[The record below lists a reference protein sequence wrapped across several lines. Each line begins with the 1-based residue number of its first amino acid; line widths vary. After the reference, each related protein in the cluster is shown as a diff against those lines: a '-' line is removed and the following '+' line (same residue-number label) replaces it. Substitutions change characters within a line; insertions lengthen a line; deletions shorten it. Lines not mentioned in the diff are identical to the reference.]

1 MNKYEYR
8 YVKFTIHTYY
18 LHTLCNTLSMLSLFR
33 KGFKKKKQG
42 RPLSPRPPRPP
53 SKIGNLFVIFF
64 NNQGSNLRC
73 LLMQFTTFGTREK
86 RVFIFILDIFQ
97 RIVGYLRVIIRR
109 RLRIRKLPFI
119 PNPKTIAMG
128 APELVIRGPCWPPE
142 NVFFYFGF

>member
-1 MNKYEYR
+1 MIFFQHPS
-8 YVKFTIHTYY
+8 VKFA
-18 LHTLCNTLSMLSLFR
+18 LF
-33 KGFKKKKQG
+33 
-42 RPLSPRPPRPP
+42 
-53 SKIGNLFVIFF
+53 IGAFHDIWNE
-64 NNQGSNLRC
+64 GKR
-73 LLMQFTTFGTREK
+73 GT
-86 RVFIFILDIFQ
+86 RVFILNIFQ